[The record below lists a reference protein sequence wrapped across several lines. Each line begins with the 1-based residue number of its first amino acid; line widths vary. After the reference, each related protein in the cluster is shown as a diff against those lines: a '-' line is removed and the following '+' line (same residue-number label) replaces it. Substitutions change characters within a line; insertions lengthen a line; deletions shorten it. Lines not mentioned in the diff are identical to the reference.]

1 LFDTLHFFAIVKAS
15 DFYSPPFIYS
25 DIMALAKDRA
35 YTHINLDEMTVQ
47 QVGLY
52 FIFAYQQTSVF

>member
-1 LFDTLHFFAIVKAS
+1 MLAFLSLEWLVKAS
-15 DFYSPPFIYS
+15 HFHSPPFNYS

-47 QVGLY
+47 QVNLY
-52 FIFAYQQTSVF
+52 SIFPYQ